1 MVIEKNYLL
10 IFVIQLKIIFKKF
23 RMKKSI
29 VMVLAMLSMIA
40 CKKEETKVIAETEI
54 EKYVTFGDSITAD
67 GAISKEELFAKYET
81 LKAGDT
87 IEVKFKSEIKDVC
100 QKKGCWMNMDLSNDK
115 NAFIRFK
122 DYGFFM
128 PLNAAGSEA
137 IVNGKAFVSV
147 ESVDELKHYAKDAG
161 KSQAAIDSITEPKV
175 SYSFLSN
182 GVLIKE

>member
-1 MVIEKNYLL
+1 
-10 IFVIQLKIIFKKF
+10 
-23 RMKKSI
+23 MKKTI
-29 VMVLAMLSMIA
+29 LVAIAVFSMIA
-40 CKKEETKVIAETEI
+40 CKKEEVKEVAEVKTENF
-54 EKYVTFGDSITAD
+54 KTFGDSISAD
-67 GAISKEELFAKYET
+67 GVISKEDLLAKYET
-81 LKAGDT
+81 LKEGDT
-87 IEVKFKSEIKDVC
+87 IEVKFRSEIKDVC
-100 QKKGCWMNMDLSNDK
+100 QKKGCWMNMSLNEDK
-115 NAFIRFK
+115 NAFVRFK

-147 ESVDELKHYAKDAG
+147 ETVDELKHYAKDAG